1 MGESSLRSVTYRTH
15 QTLREGRDTGLGEEG
30 AGEHKWEDTGE
41 PKKNM
46 GEIIE
51 LVCCQFYTFPGKIM
65 SKDRNLLAICWLT
78 FPMVI
83 TLCGRSSV
91 LYIYF

>member
-1 MGESSLRSVTYRTH
+1 
-15 QTLREGRDTGLGEEG
+15 
-30 AGEHKWEDTGE
+30 
-41 PKKNM
+41 M

-91 LYIYF
+91 LYIVYNLGRFPTVLFPLQKNILSPLPSE